1 MLRLAHTDPGQ
12 SSSGEDPCRRT
23 PQILIAYRRPTHAL
37 YLPVPLPLGTAS
49 GCLSAA
55 HSLTLH
61 NPPVPLPLQLPLLL
75 PLSWAPFMRHPQVSS
90 EPWHLLRLLCQWR
103 NELEITILP
112 PYVPSEQEK
121 ADPKLYAANVRSLMA
136 RALNQPLLP
145 HSNANFI
152 ALKKLKVGWPKAVLG
167 DEWV

>member
-1 MLRLAHTDPGQ
+1 MYNLPLPLLL
-12 SSSGEDPCRRT
+12 P
-23 PQILIAYRRPTHAL
+23 
-37 YLPVPLPLGTAS
+37 LPVPLPLR
-49 GCLSAA
+49 
-55 HSLTLH
+55 
-61 NPPVPLPLQLPLLL
+61 
-75 PLSWAPFMRHPQVSS
+75 WAPLVRLPQVSS

-103 NELEITILP
+103 NELEMTILP

-152 ALKKLKVGWPKAVLG
+152 ALKKLKVGGSKATLRAWTAGFQGCGAVRSRDRRGYGVREGNRGAGAPLT
-167 DEWV
+167 